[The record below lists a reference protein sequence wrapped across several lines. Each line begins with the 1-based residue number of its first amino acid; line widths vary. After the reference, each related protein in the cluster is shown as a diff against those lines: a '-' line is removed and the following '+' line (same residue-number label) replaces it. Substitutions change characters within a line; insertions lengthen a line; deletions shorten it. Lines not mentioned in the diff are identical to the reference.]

1 MLCLQLRY
9 VCFTQYSCGL
19 RGSGLFDRYQVR
31 RRARVGLRLEPNA
44 DDERRVRGRD
54 HDDVTRTHAASL
66 AHVEVPTRV
75 LHLLYTTRR
84 VIIIAGPPSAKW
96 QNFGK
101 RGPIFVF
108 FFTVKFKKNLRR
120 KPELKL
126 SPRLKPVATLPCEM

>member
-75 LHLLYTTRR
+75 LYLLYTTRR
-84 VIIIAGPPSAKW
+84 VIIAGPPSAKW

-101 RGPIFVF
+101 
-108 FFTVKFKKNLRR
+108 
-120 KPELKL
+120 
-126 SPRLKPVATLPCEM
+126 C